1 MGKEYGD
8 DCAGCPQGCIHCGR
22 GPYIMWYCDGCGA
35 DTEEL
40 YVHGEDE
47 LCWEC
52 YKKEFLSKICDDMDE
67 TKCSSCGCEAEEMF
81 QIEGHEWVCEDC
93 LMDLAE
99 KVDTEGE
106 PYDPRE

>member
-1 MGKEYGD
+1 MGHMIED
-8 DCAGCPQGCIHCGR
+8 NCVGCESCVRCGR
-22 GPYIMWYCDGCGA
+22 DHESVYYCDECG
-35 DTEEL
+35 DYTHEL
-40 YVHGEDE
+40 YDHEGKE

-52 YKKEFLSKICDDMDE
+52 YKAQYTEKICDDMDE